1 MNLTLIAAAVSAA
14 LAGSVGF
21 GAAWTLQGRNIDELK
36 LGAAND
42 RIAQQRSARQ
52 AIERATTHVREAQ
65 ESASARIAVLSREL
79 ADVRVVADGL
89 RDTSTAAVRASAESP
104 EACSRV
110 THTYDI
116 ILAESRDFI
125 QALAADADQCG
136 IERQALSDGWPK

>member
-1 MNLTLIAAAVSAA
+1 MTLIAAAVSAA

-21 GAAWTLQGRNIDELK
+21 GAAWTLQGRTIDELK

-42 RIAQQRSARQ
+42 RIAQQRAARA

-65 ESASARIAVLSREL
+65 ESASGRIAVLNREL
-79 ADVRVVADGL
+79 AAVRKSADGL
-89 RDTSTAAVRASAESP
+89 RDTSTDAVRASAESP
-104 EACSRV
+104 ASCSRIANA
-110 THTYDI
+110 YDL

-136 IERQALSDGWPK
+136 IERQALSEGWPK

>member
-1 MNLTLIAAAVSAA
+1 MTLIAAAVSAA
-14 LAGSVGF
+14 LAGSIGF
-21 GAAWTLQGRNIDELK
+21 GAAWTLQGRTIDELK

-42 RIAQQRSARQ
+42 RIAQQRSTRQ

-65 ESASARIAVLSREL
+65 ESASNRIATLNREL

-89 RDTSTAAVRASAESP
+89 RDTSTAALRSSAESP

-110 THTYDI
+110 TSTYNI
-116 ILAESRDFI
+116 VFTECAGSLQEMAGY
-125 QALAADADQCG
+125 ADQCS

>member
-1 MNLTLIAAAVSAA
+1 MNMTLIAAAISAA
-14 LAGSVGF
+14 LAGSIGF
-21 GAAWTLQGRNIDELK
+21 GAAWTLQGRDIDALK
-36 LGAAND
+36 IEAKD
-42 RIAQQRSARQ
+42 ERIAQQRAARQ

-110 THTYDI
+110 THTYDL
-116 ILAESRDFI
+116 ILTESRDFI
-125 QALAADADQCG
+125 QTLAADVDRCF